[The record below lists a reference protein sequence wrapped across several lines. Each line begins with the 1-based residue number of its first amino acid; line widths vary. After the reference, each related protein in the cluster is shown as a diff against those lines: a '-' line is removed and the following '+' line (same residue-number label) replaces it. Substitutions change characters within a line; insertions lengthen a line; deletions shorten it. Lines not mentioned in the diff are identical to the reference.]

1 MVILEISIS
10 GMHCDHCV
18 RSLREA
24 MSALPGVSDCTV
36 DIGKIEVVVNEAITA
51 KRDLFA
57 AIRGAGA
64 FEVGGFSVVDQP
76 A

>member
-1 MVILEISIS
+1 MTTLGISIS

-18 RSLREA
+18 RA
-24 MSALPGVSDCTV
+24 VDAALARLAGVSKCAV
-36 DIGKIEVVVNEAITA
+36 QIGKAEVVVDEAATG

-64 FEVGGFSVVDQP
+64 FEIRGFVIVDQP